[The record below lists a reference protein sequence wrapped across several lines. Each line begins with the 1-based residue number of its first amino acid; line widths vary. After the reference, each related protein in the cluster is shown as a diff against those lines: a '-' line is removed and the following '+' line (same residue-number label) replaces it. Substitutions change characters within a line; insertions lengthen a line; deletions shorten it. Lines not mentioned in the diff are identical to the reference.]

1 VRRVTAEFAAMARSM
16 GVDGQI
22 YCGNM
27 PPGLCADVPG
37 SRVAKL
43 SNALFQGLPGAGAG
57 ADASAADGD
66 GSAAGDAAGGA
77 NVDRPYGDGD
87 GTGSADA
94 AADGDGAGDWAG
106 DAPDGASV
114 ADAVARAGGG
124 TAVEKE
130 LRVRLLA
137 STPSYMLDVGFFNYP
152 TLRAACIP
160 SANGHFS
167 ARALARL
174 YAALADDGA
183 VGGAPLVAPGRVAQM
198 MGVLWVDPPAGA
210 GGADGAPPAPA
221 SSRPSTTNGGAARDD
236 GAVGAGADGSG
247 SGADGDGGL
256 AAVFS
261 DGAAWGAGLR
271 LYDTVSRRGVVTPR
285 AALGHSG
292 IGGSSAFAV
301 PGRRRPLSRAT
312 RWPHW

>member
-1 VRRVTAEFAAMARSM
+1 
-16 GVDGQI
+16 
-22 YCGNM
+22 
-27 PPGLCADVPG
+27 
-37 SRVAKL
+37 
-43 SNALFQGLPGAGAG
+43 
-57 ADASAADGD
+57 
-66 GSAAGDAAGGA
+66 
-77 NVDRPYGDGD
+77 
-87 GTGSADA
+87 
-94 AADGDGAGDWAG
+94 
-106 DAPDGASV
+106 
-114 ADAVARAGGG
+114 
-124 TAVEKE
+124 
-130 LRVRLLA
+130 
-137 STPSYMLDVGFFNYP
+137 MLDVGFFNYP

-167 ARALARL
+167 AHALARL

-236 GAVGAGADGSG
+236 GAVVAGADGSG

-301 PGRRRPLSRAT
+301 PGRRLAVAVTVNRLQAVNVAAAAAVLTVCKVLDVAPPATYAGMRDKVLSAARAGT
-312 RWPHW
+312 LGGGGKDGVAHLLQMMSG